1 MGRRR
6 KSKNGDLLKPV
17 AVLFVLLILANPKKF
32 EVVATYATII
42 LVISVAIYA
51 AFLLLRRRSKSA
63 PDLVNIV
70 SAISAPAR
78 TSTPAIDA
86 LDREFERRHNPSITD
101 ATKPT
106 EWTLGLIKDLE
117 WKRFEDLCA
126 NYFKAKGHRA
136 EVTKHGADG
145 GIDILLYGISHPDKV
160 LGVIQ
165 CKSWKER
172 VVGVGSIRELFG
184 VMTDAGCPLGIF
196 VTISGY
202 SKDAEAFAV
211 GKHIKL
217 LDAQKLLDLIRSLP
231 APQQAEL
238 LDKVT
243 LGDYKTPSCPSCGIK
258 LVMRTAGK
266 GSNKGSRFWGC
277 QNYPRCRYTM
287 RASSVS

>member
-1 MGRRR
+1 MGRKR
-6 KSKNGDLLKPV
+6 KRKNSDLLKPV
-17 AVLFVLLILANPKKF
+17 AVFIALLIFANAKRA
-32 EVVATYATII
+32 ELIAAYAVII
-42 LVISVAIYA
+42 SIISAAIYA
-51 AFLLLRRRSKSA
+51 AFLLLQKRSKSA
-63 PDLVNIV
+63 ITLSTTSPP
-70 SAISAPAR
+70 ISDTSR
-78 TSTPAIDA
+78 TPPPA
-86 LDREFERRHNPSITD
+86 LDSLDRVFEQRHTPSTTD
-101 ATKPT
+101 DPKPT
-106 EWTLGLIKDLE
+106 EWTVGLIRTLE

-145 GIDILLYGISHPDKV
+145 GIDILLYGVSNPDKA
-160 LGVIQ
+160 LGIIQ

-172 VVGVGSIRELFG
+172 VVGVGPIRELFG

-202 SKDAEAFAV
+202 SKEAQAFAE

-231 APQQAEL
+231 VQKQAEL
-238 LDKVT
+238 LKSST
-243 LGDYKTPSCPSCGIK
+243 FGDYKTPSCPSCGIK
-258 LVMRTAGK
+258 LVLRTASK

-287 RASSVS
+287 RANSV